1 MTRSKADPEPGKG
14 AVWTAAAMGVGL
26 VLAGIAFGAG
36 CASLVAPLAVKFG
49 ADLISS
55 ASANYSQ
62 KYASKVQD
70 LVQGVYSK
78 TTQRLQTQT
87 ASNDPYA
94 SQTSAYSQSAY
105 PQSASPQSAYP
116 QESAYPSAASDAQSP
131 YGSAPSGQGA
141 YPSGGQ
147 SPYPS
152 YPSGQAPQYQTAYGQ
167 DPYGSSGAI
176 VLDATILAQRAS
188 DRAARRTDPTPIQD
202 GETLRDGGKDPRKGD
217 VTKFSFR
224 VNCDCYVYV
233 IGADATGY
241 IARIFPDPASGQ
253 TNPVHSNQQYVVPE
267 GTAWYGLDQY
277 KGVEQVFFIASRT
290 ARQDIEGP
298 LTQLAQ
304 TPRAA
309 PPQNFRAV
317 REVAMSGTVTRGL
330 VKVQMGTPS
339 TVQGESGQRYSFT
352 PQAFA
357 AQGGADDVVVTRW
370 FNHQ

>member
-1 MTRSKADPEPGKG
+1 MTRSKAEPRPAKDF
-14 AVWTAAAMGVGL
+14 VKTAAATGIGL
-26 VLAGIAFGAG
+26 VLMGIAFAAG
-36 CASLVAPLAVKFG
+36 CASLIAPLAVKFG

-55 ASANYSQ
+55 ASTNYSAQ
-62 KYASKVQD
+62 YAGKVQN
-70 LVQGVYSK
+70 LLQGVYSK
-78 TTQRLQTQT
+78 ATQSLQHTQT

-94 SQTSAYSQSAY
+94 SQASAY
-105 PQSASPQSAYP
+105 PQSASPQGSP
-116 QESAYPSAASDAQSP
+116 YPSAAGDP
-131 YGSAPSGQGA
+131 YGSAQAGQGA

-152 YPSGQAPQYQTAYGQ
+152 AQASQYPSAQYGQ
-167 DPYGSSGAI
+167 DPYGSSTAI
-176 VLDATILAQRAS
+176 VLDAAILAQRAS

-253 TNPVHSNQQYVVPE
+253 TNPVRANQQYVVPD

-277 KGVEQVFFIASRT
+277 KGVEQVFFVASRT
-290 ARQDIEGP
+290 PRQDIEGP

-304 TPRAA
+304 TARPA

-317 REVAMSGTVTRGL
+317 REPAMPSSVTRGL

-339 TVQGESGQRYSFT
+339 AVQGESGQRFSFT

-357 AQGGADDVVVTRW
+357 SPSGADDVVVTRW
-370 FNHQ
+370 FNHE

>member
-1 MTRSKADPEPGKG
+1 MMRSKAASQPAKNATCGAPGIILVS
-14 AVWTAAAMGVGL
+14 AGL
-26 VLAGIAFGAG
+26 AFGAG

-49 ADLISS
+49 SDLIAS

-62 KYASKVQD
+62 KYAGKVQD
-70 LVQGVYSK
+70 LMQGVYSK
-78 TTQRLQTQT
+78 ATQRLQAQPQT
-87 ASNDPYA
+87 ASSDPYSSNAYPQGSSAQGAYPQGSPYPSAAGDPYGSA
-94 SQTSAYSQSAY
+94 SSAQSAY
-105 PQSASPQSAYP
+105 PSSGPSP
-116 QESAYPSAASDAQSP
+116 YPSAAAT
-131 YGSAPSGQGA
+131 
-141 YPSGGQ
+141 
-147 SPYPS
+147 
-152 YPSGQAPQYQTAYGQ
+152 QYQAAPYGQ

-176 VLDATILAQRAS
+176 VLDAAILAQRAS

-224 VNCDCYVYV
+224 VNCNCYVYV

-253 TNPVHSNQQYVVPE
+253 RNPVRANLQYVVPE

-277 KGVEQVFFIASRT
+277 KGVEQVFFVASRT

-298 LTQLAQ
+298 LGQLAQ
-304 TPRAA
+304 TARSA
-309 PPQNFRAV
+309 PPQDFRPV
-317 REVAMSGTVTRGL
+317 REVAMPASAMRGL

-339 TVQGESGQRYSFT
+339 AVQGESGQRYSFT

-357 AQGGADDVVVTRW
+357 SPAGADDVVVTRW
-370 FNHQ
+370 FNHE

>member
-1 MTRSKADPEPGKG
+1 MTRSKAEPRPVKD
-14 AVWTAAAMGVGL
+14 VVKTATAMGIGV
-26 VLAGIAFGAG
+26 VLAGIVFGAG

-62 KYASKVQD
+62 GYASKVQD

-87 ASNDPYA
+87 ASGDPYA
-94 SQTSAYSQSAY
+94 SQDGTY
-105 PQSASPQSAYP
+105 PQSASPQGS
-116 QESAYPSAASDAQSP
+116 SYPSVAGDPQSP
-131 YGSAPSGQGA
+131 YGSAQSGQGA

-152 YPSGQAPQYQTAYGQ
+152 AQASQYQSAQYGQ
-167 DPYGSSGAI
+167 GPYGSSAAI
-176 VLDATILAQRAS
+176 VLDAAILAQRAS

-253 TNPVHSNQQYVVPE
+253 TNPVRANQQYVVPK

-277 KGVEQVFFIASRT
+277 KGVEQVFFVASRA

-304 TPRAA
+304 TARPA

-317 REVAMSGTVTRGL
+317 REVAMPSAVTRGL

-339 TVQGESGQRYSFT
+339 AVQGESGQRYSFT

-357 AQGGADDVVVTRW
+357 SPSGADDVVVTRW
-370 FNHQ
+370 FNHE